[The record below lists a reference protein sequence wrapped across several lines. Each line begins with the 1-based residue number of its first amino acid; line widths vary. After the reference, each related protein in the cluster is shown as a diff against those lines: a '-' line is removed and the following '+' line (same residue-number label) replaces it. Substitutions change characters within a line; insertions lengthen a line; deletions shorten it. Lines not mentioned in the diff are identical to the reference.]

1 MNAVIYA
8 RYSSEGQ
15 REESIDGQIREC
27 MEYCKQNGMNVVQE
41 YIDRA
46 LSAKTDNRPDFQR
59 MIKDSAKGL
68 FDVVV
73 VWKLDRFARNRY
85 DSAHYK
91 AALKKN
97 GVRVISA
104 KENIADGPEGIIL
117 ESMLEGMAEY
127 YSAELSVKVIR
138 GHTENA
144 LKCKYNGGTPTFGFA
159 IDANKQYQPDPVNA
173 PIVLDIFKM
182 YDTGST
188 MKQIVDHLNALGV
201 TTVRGKSADL
211 NFISGILHNR
221 KYIGEYK
228 YRDIVVPDGI
238 PALVPTDLFERVQEQ
253 MKKNKKAPARHKA
266 EDDYLLTTK
275 LFCGSC
281 KAMMV
286 GESGTSSSKGQVYH
300 YYRCVNSKRKK
311 TCKAK
316 HRSVRKDP
324 LERAVVASVMR
335 NIMDDAFVEYFT
347 DQALA
352 LQGQESNELPA
363 LRRQLADTEKAID
376 NMLNAIQAGIFNA
389 STKRRLDELEATK
402 EKLELSIIKEEMKKP
417 QFTRE
422 QIQFYILQ
430 FRKVDT
436 NTLEGRRRLIDGF
449 VNSVV
454 VYDDYI
460 LVTFNYKEGA
470 ERITFE
476 QIERSDLSS
485 LGGPQKR
492 TRLMSCPFLRPPR
505 AEGPLRSL
513 GSKCSGRQ
521 SRPSAKVFTRA
532 ENAFS
537 AQIRCAPFPAT
548 APCFPQQCSRD
559 IKRRTACPVR
569 RFFRRSEQAQ
579 LLGISPAACR
589 FPGHRLRQ
597 LPQEGGW
604 LRGGGKDQLL
614 PGTSQPDE
622 EQAPLLLH
630 VRRTA
635 RGLQRQR
642 HGGEAGQEHRREF
655 QPLGAVER
663 HQPHGAGGPVFPGCP
678 LEVRLLAQDQGV
690 PEAVKVLVEHRCV
703 PQPLQGRGGAVL
715 GLPLLHQLPGLFG
728 PDPGQPFLRPVQP
741 GLQDAVAPHGLP
753 QGRRIQ
759 RVCGLAEGLGFLN
772 EVRRAVPQQPQGGL
786 QRRAVRRL
794 QQNTEKRQG
803 TPDCRIVQKILPP
816 GD

>member
-8 RYSSEGQ
+8 RYSSDNQ

-27 MEYCKQNGMNVVQE
+27 MEYCSRNGMTVIKE

-46 LSAKTDNRPDFQR
+46 LSAKTDQRPDFQR

-91 AALKKN
+91 AVLKKN

-144 LKCKYNGGTPTFGFA
+144 LKCKYNGGTPTFGFI
-159 IDANKQYQPDPVNA
+159 IDANKQYQPDPVRA

-188 MKQIVDHLNALGV
+188 MKEIVDHLNGLGV
-201 TTVRGKSADL
+201 TTVRGKVADL

-238 PALVPTDLFERVQEQ
+238 PALVPTDLFERVQSKMQ
-253 MKKNKKAPARHKA
+253 KNKKAPARHKA

-286 GESGTSSSKGQVYH
+286 GECGTSSSKGQVYH

-311 TCKAK
+311 TCNAK
-316 HRSVRKDP
+316 HKSVRKEP
-324 LERAVVASVMR
+324 LERAVVSSVMR

-352 LQGQESNELPA
+352 VQGQESSELPA

-376 NMLNAIQAGIFNA
+376 NLLNAIQAGAFNA
-389 STKRRLDELEATK
+389 SVKHRLDEMEETK
-402 EKLELSIIKEEMKKP
+402 EKLELSIVKEEIRKP

-430 FRKVDT
+430 FRKVDL
-436 NTLEGRRRLIDGF
+436 NTLEGWRRLIDSF

-454 VYDDYI
+454 VYDDYL

-470 ERITFE
+470 EQITFD

-485 LGGPQKR
+485 LGGPETVSFLLAVFFSACLA
-492 TRLMSCPFLRPPR
+492 TRFRGDPFLRAVAR
-505 AEGPLRSL
+505 QKFFPLALLRLAGFCGAASACKNRSAA
-513 GSKCSGRQ
+513 
-521 SRPSAKVFTRA
+521 PAPA
-532 ENAFS
+532 
-537 AQIRCAPFPAT
+537 RCF
-548 APCFPQQCSRD
+548 
-559 IKRRTACPVR
+559 
-569 RFFRRSEQAQ
+569 
-579 LLGISPAACR
+579 
-589 FPGHRLRQ
+589 
-597 LPQEGGW
+597 
-604 LRGGGKDQLL
+604 
-614 PGTSQPDE
+614 
-622 EQAPLLLH
+622 
-630 VRRTA
+630 VRRTRFAAAAPGDKISRRTMHSTQRASHTLCGKFSCRCPGRTRMSSGRDFLWSGYLLNASGGLA
-635 RGLQRQR
+635 R
-642 HGGEAGQEHRREF
+642 
-655 QPLGAVER
+655 
-663 HQPHGAGGPVFPGCP
+663 
-678 LEVRLLAQDQGV
+678 
-690 PEAVKVLVEHRCV
+690 
-703 PQPLQGRGGAVL
+703 RGGL
-715 GLPLLHQLPGLFG
+715 W
-728 PDPGQPFLRPVQP
+728 
-741 GLQDAVAPHGLP
+741 
-753 QGRRIQ
+753 
-759 RVCGLAEGLGFLN
+759 
-772 EVRRAVPQQPQGGL
+772 
-786 QRRAVRRL
+786 
-794 QQNTEKRQG
+794 
-803 TPDCRIVQKILPP
+803 
-816 GD
+816 

>member
-1 MNAVIYA
+1 
-8 RYSSEGQ
+8 
-15 REESIDGQIREC
+15 
-27 MEYCKQNGMNVVQE
+27 MEYCKQNGMTVVKE

-97 GVRVISA
+97 GVRVVSA

-182 YDTGST
+182 YDNGST
-188 MKQIVDHLNALGV
+188 MKQIMDHLNALGV
-201 TTVRGKSADL
+201 TTVRGKPADL

-238 PALVPTDLFERVQEQ
+238 PALVPTDLFDRVQEQ
-253 MKKNKKAPARHKA
+253 IKKNKKAPARHKA

-275 LFCGSC
+275 LFCGTC

-286 GESGTSSSKGQVYH
+286 GESGTSGSQGRKYH
-300 YYRCVNSKRKK
+300 YYRCVNSKKRKIC
-311 TCKAK
+311 TAK
-316 HRSVRKDP
+316 HKSVRKEP
-324 LERAVVASVMR
+324 LEQAVVNSVMR
-335 NIMDDAFVEYFT
+335 NIMDDSFVEYFV
-347 DQALA
+347 DQALV
-352 LQGQESNELPA
+352 LQGQESNELPS
-363 LRRQLADTEKAID
+363 LRRQLADTEKAIE
-376 NMLNAIQAGIFNA
+376 NMLNAIQAGIFNT

-422 QIQFYILQ
+422 QIRFYILQ

-449 VNSVV
+449 INSVV

-460 LVTFNYKEGA
+460 LVTFNYKEGT

-485 LGGPQKR
+485 LVGPTLSEKPSK
-492 TRLMSCPFLRPPR
+492 MAVFLRLLVNFIVICEPWR
-505 AEGPLRSL
+505 CNMGVASVSEYVASL
-513 GSKCSGRQ
+513 NEEQQRHIC
-521 SRPSAKVFTRA
+521 
-532 ENAFS
+532 AF
-537 AQIRCAPFPAT
+537 IEFMNT
-548 APCFPQQCSRD
+548 EFPQLTN
-559 IKRRTACPVR
+559 K
-569 RFFRRSEQAQ
+569 
-579 LLGISPAACR
+579 ISFSMPMWLVGKKMKEGYVAVSAAKNH
-589 FPGHRLRQ
+589 FSIHF
-597 LPQEGGW
+597 
-604 LRGGGKDQLL
+604 
-614 PGTSQPDE
+614 SDE
-622 EQAPLLLH
+622 EFLNRLAESLPACKKGKRCINIKYGDEQSLY
-630 VRRTA
+630 
-635 RGLQRQR
+635 
-642 HGGEAGQEHRREF
+642 
-655 QPLGAVER
+655 AVE
-663 HQPHGAGGPVFPGCP
+663 
-678 LEVRLLAQDQGV
+678 ESISD
-690 PEAVKVLVEHRCV
+690 
-703 PQPLQGRGGAVL
+703 
-715 GLPLLHQLPGLFG
+715 
-728 PDPGQPFLRPVQP
+728 FLKIY
-741 GLQDAVAPHGLP
+741 GS
-753 QGRRIQ
+753 
-759 RVCGLAEGLGFLN
+759 EGNSSL
-772 EVRRAVPQQPQGGL
+772 
-786 QRRAVRRL
+786 
-794 QQNTEKRQG
+794 
-803 TPDCRIVQKILPP
+803 
-816 GD
+816 

>member
-27 MEYCKQNGMNVVQE
+27 MEYCKQNGMTVVKE

-97 GVRVISA
+97 GVREISA

-159 IDANKQYQPDPVNA
+159 IDANKQYQPDPVTA

-188 MKQIVDHLNALGV
+188 MKQIMDHLNALGV
-201 TTVRGKSADL
+201 TIVRGKPADL

-300 YYRCVNSKRKK
+300 YYRCVKASGKRPVKPNIAVFEK
-311 TCKAK
+311 T
-316 HRSVRKDP
+316 RWSV
-324 LERAVVASVMR
+324 
-335 NIMDDAFVEYFT
+335 
-347 DQALA
+347 
-352 LQGQESNELPA
+352 
-363 LRRQLADTEKAID
+363 
-376 NMLNAIQAGIFNA
+376 
-389 STKRRLDELEATK
+389 
-402 EKLELSIIKEEMKKP
+402 
-417 QFTRE
+417 
-422 QIQFYILQ
+422 
-430 FRKVDT
+430 
-436 NTLEGRRRLIDGF
+436 
-449 VNSVV
+449 
-454 VYDDYI
+454 
-460 LVTFNYKEGA
+460 
-470 ERITFE
+470 
-476 QIERSDLSS
+476 
-485 LGGPQKR
+485 
-492 TRLMSCPFLRPPR
+492 
-505 AEGPLRSL
+505 
-513 GSKCSGRQ
+513 
-521 SRPSAKVFTRA
+521 
-532 ENAFS
+532 
-537 AQIRCAPFPAT
+537 
-548 APCFPQQCSRD
+548 
-559 IKRRTACPVR
+559 
-569 RFFRRSEQAQ
+569 
-579 LLGISPAACR
+579 
-589 FPGHRLRQ
+589 
-597 LPQEGGW
+597 
-604 LRGGGKDQLL
+604 
-614 PGTSQPDE
+614 
-622 EQAPLLLH
+622 LLLH
-630 VRRTA
+630 
-635 RGLQRQR
+635 
-642 HGGEAGQEHRREF
+642 
-655 QPLGAVER
+655 PLCGTSWTM
-663 HQPHGAGGPVFPGCP
+663 
-678 LEVRLLAQDQGV
+678 LLWS
-690 PEAVKVLVEHRCV
+690 
-703 PQPLQGRGGAVL
+703 
-715 GLPLLHQLPGLFG
+715 
-728 PDPGQPFLRPVQP
+728 
-741 GLQDAVAPHGLP
+741 
-753 QGRRIQ
+753 
-759 RVCGLAEGLGFLN
+759 
-772 EVRRAVPQQPQGGL
+772 
-786 QRRAVRRL
+786 
-794 QQNTEKRQG
+794 
-803 TPDCRIVQKILPP
+803 ILPTRHWRYRGRKATNYP
-816 GD
+816 PCVGNWQIPTRLSTICSTQSRQVFSTPLPSAVWTSWKPPKKSWS

>member
-27 MEYCKQNGMNVVQE
+27 MEYCKQNGMTVVKE

-159 IDANKQYQPDPVNA
+159 IDADKHYQPDPITA
-173 PIVLDIFKM
+173 PVVLDIFKM

-188 MKQIVDHLNALGV
+188 MKQIVDYLNDLGV
-201 TTVRGKSADL
+201 TTVRGRPADL

-221 KYIGEYK
+221 KYLGEYK
-228 YRDIVVPDGI
+228 YRDIVVPNGI
-238 PALVPTDLFERVQEQ
+238 PALVPADLFERVQDQ

-275 LFCGSC
+275 LFCGTC

-286 GESGTSSSKGQVYH
+286 GESGTSGTQGRKYH
-300 YYRCVNSKRKK
+300 YYRCVNSKKRKIC
-311 TCKAK
+311 TAK
-316 HRSVRKDP
+316 HKSVRKEP
-324 LERAVVASVMR
+324 LEQAVVSSVMR
-335 NIMDDAFVEYFT
+335 NIMDDAFVEYFV

-352 LQGQESNELPA
+352 LQGQESNELPS

-430 FRKVDT
+430 YRKVDT

-485 LGGPQKR
+485 LGGPARRKRHIACDELFHFITKLIARSFCCSSLPNR
-492 TRLMSCPFLRPPR
+492 TRFTGLRFGMPPCGRLWFAKSASLLPTHAKTKGHLQSRCPFVLSSAARRAASPSGISMLRAAKPPPR
-505 AEGPLRSL
+505 N
-513 GSKCSGRQ
+513 
-521 SRPSAKVFTRA
+521 SRPRAGSLRATRRA
-532 ENAFS
+532 AL
-537 AQIRCAPFPAT
+537 RC
-548 APCFPQQCSRD
+548 
-559 IKRRTACPVR
+559 
-569 RFFRRSEQAQ
+569 
-579 LLGISPAACR
+579 
-589 FPGHRLRQ
+589 
-597 LPQEGGW
+597 
-604 LRGGGKDQLL
+604 
-614 PGTSQPDE
+614 
-622 EQAPLLLH
+622 
-630 VRRTA
+630 
-635 RGLQRQR
+635 
-642 HGGEAGQEHRREF
+642 
-655 QPLGAVER
+655 
-663 HQPHGAGGPVFPGCP
+663 
-678 LEVRLLAQDQGV
+678 
-690 PEAVKVLVEHRCV
+690 RCV
-703 PQPLQGRGGAVL
+703 I
-715 GLPLLHQLPGLFG
+715 
-728 PDPGQPFLRPVQP
+728 LR
-741 GLQDAVAPHGLP
+741 
-753 QGRRIQ
+753 
-759 RVCGLAEGLGFLN
+759 
-772 EVRRAVPQQPQGGL
+772 
-786 QRRAVRRL
+786 
-794 QQNTEKRQG
+794 
-803 TPDCRIVQKILPP
+803 
-816 GD
+816 

>member
-1 MNAVIYA
+1 
-8 RYSSEGQ
+8 
-15 REESIDGQIREC
+15 
-27 MEYCKQNGMNVVQE
+27 
-41 YIDRA
+41 
-46 LSAKTDNRPDFQR
+46 
-59 MIKDSAKGL
+59 
-68 FDVVV
+68 
-73 VWKLDRFARNRY
+73 
-85 DSAHYK
+85 
-91 AALKKN
+91 
-97 GVRVISA
+97 
-104 KENIADGPEGIIL
+104 
-117 ESMLEGMAEY
+117 
-127 YSAELSVKVIR
+127 
-138 GHTENA
+138 
-144 LKCKYNGGTPTFGFA
+144 
-159 IDANKQYQPDPVNA
+159 
-173 PIVLDIFKM
+173 
-182 YDTGST
+182 

-324 LERAVVASVMR
+324 LERAIVASVMR

-476 QIERSDLSS
+476 QIESSDLSS
-485 LGGPQKR
+485 LGGPK
-492 TRLMSCPFLRPPR
+492 TASKLMF
-505 AEGPLRSL
+505 
-513 GSKCSGRQ
+513 
-521 SRPSAKVFTRA
+521 
-532 ENAFS
+532 
-537 AQIRCAPFPAT
+537 
-548 APCFPQQCSRD
+548 
-559 IKRRTACPVR
+559 
-569 RFFRRSEQAQ
+569 
-579 LLGISPAACR
+579 
-589 FPGHRLRQ
+589 
-597 LPQEGGW
+597 
-604 LRGGGKDQLL
+604 
-614 PGTSQPDE
+614 
-622 EQAPLLLH
+622 
-630 VRRTA
+630 
-635 RGLQRQR
+635 
-642 HGGEAGQEHRREF
+642 
-655 QPLGAVER
+655 
-663 HQPHGAGGPVFPGCP
+663 
-678 LEVRLLAQDQGV
+678 
-690 PEAVKVLVEHRCV
+690 
-703 PQPLQGRGGAVL
+703 
-715 GLPLLHQLPGLFG
+715 
-728 PDPGQPFLRPVQP
+728 
-741 GLQDAVAPHGLP
+741 
-753 QGRRIQ
+753 
-759 RVCGLAEGLGFLN
+759 
-772 EVRRAVPQQPQGGL
+772 
-786 QRRAVRRL
+786 
-794 QQNTEKRQG
+794 
-803 TPDCRIVQKILPP
+803 
-816 GD
+816 

>member
-1 MNAVIYA
+1 M
-8 RYSSEGQ
+8 
-15 REESIDGQIREC
+15 
-27 MEYCKQNGMNVVQE
+27 
-41 YIDRA
+41 
-46 LSAKTDNRPDFQR
+46 
-59 MIKDSAKGL
+59 
-68 FDVVV
+68 
-73 VWKLDRFARNRY
+73 
-85 DSAHYK
+85 
-91 AALKKN
+91 
-97 GVRVISA
+97 
-104 KENIADGPEGIIL
+104 
-117 ESMLEGMAEY
+117 
-127 YSAELSVKVIR
+127 KVIR

-188 MKQIVDHLNALGV
+188 MKQIMEHLNALGV
-201 TTVRGKSADL
+201 TTVRGKPADL

-324 LERAVVASVMR
+324 LERSVVAPVMW

-460 LVTFNYKEGA
+460 LVTFNYKEGT

-485 LGGPQKR
+485 LGGPKMAVKFSR
-492 TRLMSCPFLRPPR
+492 SVKSERIWRFLFFTASNAAALVPNRWRWSACGVCPDGRR
-505 AEGPLRSL
+505 CLRS
-513 GSKCSGRQ
+513 S
-521 SRPSAKVFTRA
+521 
-532 ENAFS
+532 
-537 AQIRCAPFPAT
+537 
-548 APCFPQQCSRD
+548 
-559 IKRRTACPVR
+559 
-569 RFFRRSEQAQ
+569 
-579 LLGISPAACR
+579 
-589 FPGHRLRQ
+589 
-597 LPQEGGW
+597 
-604 LRGGGKDQLL
+604 
-614 PGTSQPDE
+614 
-622 EQAPLLLH
+622 
-630 VRRTA
+630 
-635 RGLQRQR
+635 
-642 HGGEAGQEHRREF
+642 
-655 QPLGAVER
+655 
-663 HQPHGAGGPVFPGCP
+663 
-678 LEVRLLAQDQGV
+678 
-690 PEAVKVLVEHRCV
+690 
-703 PQPLQGRGGAVL
+703 
-715 GLPLLHQLPGLFG
+715 
-728 PDPGQPFLRPVQP
+728 
-741 GLQDAVAPHGLP
+741 
-753 QGRRIQ
+753 
-759 RVCGLAEGLGFLN
+759 
-772 EVRRAVPQQPQGGL
+772 
-786 QRRAVRRL
+786 
-794 QQNTEKRQG
+794 
-803 TPDCRIVQKILPP
+803 
-816 GD
+816 